1 MTGFCDNGSELSWR
15 LLFYQDG
22 PYSMFLVGYSKI
34 KCLGMFIEIE
44 TVNELINFQYNVLK
58 KA

>member
-1 MTGFCDNGSELSWR
+1 
-15 LLFYQDG
+15 
-22 PYSMFLVGYSKI
+22 MFLVGYSKI